1 MKLAFFGTPQFAVP
15 SLERLMAH
23 PDFEVVAIVSQPDR
37 RRGRGGKV
45 TPPPVK
51 AAGLTVGCPIW
62 QPERI
67 KHDPDTLRQLDLLQA
82 DAFAVV
88 AYGQIL
94 SPEILAMPR
103 LGCVNAHGSILPRY
117 RGAAPIQW
125 SLYHG
130 ETETGVTTMQMDVGM
145 DTGPMLLKAILPI
158 GILDNASDLA
168 EQLSEL
174 SADLLVDTLLKLDAQ
189 LIRPVPQQ
197 EAQASYAPLIQKAD
211 YLIDWQRSALEIHN
225 QVRGFYPSCFT
236 QCRQQPLKVQ
246 ATLPLID
253 SVWAQLPPAW
263 ASLKA
268 AYALSELSDTDADPG
283 SGAGVPPPGTII
295 GILKNHGPVVATG
308 SGYLL
313 LCTVQPAGKK
323 AQSGWDFANGSR
335 LAVGET
341 LG

>member
-1 MKLAFFGTPQFAVP
+1 MKLVFFGTPQFAVP
-15 SLERLMAH
+15 SLERLVTH
-23 PDFEVVAIVSQPDR
+23 PDFDMIAIVSQPDR

-45 TPPPVK
+45 TPSPVK

-67 KHDPDTLRQLDLLQA
+67 KRDPETLRQLDQLQA
-82 DAFAVV
+82 DAFVVV

-94 SPEILAMPR
+94 SSEILAMPR
-103 LGCVNAHGSILPRY
+103 LGCVNAHGSILPQY

-130 ETETGVTTMQMDVGM
+130 EIETGVTTMQMDAGM
-145 DTGPMLLKAILPI
+145 DTGPMLIEATLPI
-158 GILDNASDLA
+158 GILDNARDIA
-168 EQLSEL
+168 KQLSSL

-189 LIRPVPQQ
+189 LIRPVPQPDD
-197 EAQASYAPLIQKAD
+197 QASYAPLIKKAD

-246 ATLPLID
+246 ATLPLIE
-253 SVWAQLPPAW
+253 SVWAQLPPEW
-263 ASLKA
+263 TSLKT
-268 AYALSELSDTDADPG
+268 AYVQLSSELSDAGADP
-283 SGAGVPPPGTII
+283 SAPGAVLGV
-295 GILKNHGPVVATG
+295 LKNYGPVVATG
-308 SGYLL
+308 GGHLL
-313 LCTVQPAGKK
+313 LRTVQPAGKK

-341 LG
+341 LGGVG